1 MIAIERPIITQPTII
16 ERIGF
21 ILPNSFVTRSWKHT
35 MTNGLAAVYRSI
47 AGLASTTRLMYSGS
61 TL

>member
-1 MIAIERPIITQPTII
+1 MMIVPTII

-21 ILPNSFVTRSWKHT
+21 IFPNVFEMISWKHT
-35 MTNGLAAVYRSI
+35 ITNGLAAVYRSM
-47 AGLASTTRLMYSGS
+47 AGLASTVFFTYSGS